1 MSRIS
6 TEYQF
11 KDHPQTCDRD
21 DLWGQVKR
29 TVGGKPVTDEQIAM
43 IIDAISQGVDLNAQD
58 RLLDLCCGN
67 GALSTQLFE
76 RCAGGLGVDYSDFL
90 IEVANERFARPPV
103 ERYVLDDALAYL
115 HREEE
120 PQLFTKAMCYGA
132 FPYFP
137 QPLALEFLQLLHAR
151 FTGIEQIFLGQL
163 PDRSRMDEFFT
174 SRVRVPGEE
183 DDPGSLM
190 GIWRTQEQLT
200 ELAHRAGWDVRCSRM
215 PTTFFSSH
223 YRFDAILTRI

>member
-6 TEYQF
+6 SEYQF

-29 TVGGKPVTDEQIAM
+29 TVGGKPVTAEQIAM
-43 IIDAISQGVDLNAQD
+43 IVSAITQGLDLAADD

-90 IEVANERFARPPV
+90 IDVANERFARDPV
-103 ERYVLDDALAYL
+103 ERYVLNDARAYL
-115 HREEE
+115 RHAEHPEAFNKV
-120 PQLFTKAMCYGA
+120 LCYGA
-132 FPYFP
+132 FQYFNHETA
-137 QPLALEFLQLLHAR
+137 QELLQVLHQR
-151 FTGIEQIFLGQL
+151 FTSAKQVFLGQL
-163 PDRSRMDEFFT
+163 PDKSRMEEFFT
-174 SRVRVPGEE
+174 NRVRVPGEE

-200 ELAHRAGWDVRCSRM
+200 EIARKAGWDVRCTRM
-215 PTTFFSSH
+215 PETFFSSH